1 MDLIWTNTAHVPQ
14 GELVSPALDLQ
25 YGDEQND
32 FELTHSTTGLLLSDG
47 CYIGAEGTEFG
58 GRVDAVR
65 ITVDDG
71 HALYTLTG
79 RTWHGLL
86 AGKIIQPDSGADRLT
101 VSGDANSII
110 RTVIS
115 RIGLSTVFDV
125 PSETSGITLSN
136 YSFRRYITA
145 WDGLRMMLT
154 AQGARLDLTYT
165 AGRCRIRAVAADTY
179 GDADSD
185 QRISFEAQRIW
196 TQVNHLTGLGKGQL
210 RNRARSDW
218 YADASGNISQ
228 TQTLTGDREIAQIYE
243 LTSSEGS
250 ELSDQTRDKLKDMW
264 KQGTVDLTIPENL
277 GLHIDDHVRAY
288 DALTGVSVDSP
299 IVRITVKLAN
309 GTPTIRYEA
318 GQYSWPDEQD

>member
-32 FELTHSTTGLLLSDG
+32 FELTHSTPGLLLSDG

-86 AGKIIQPDSGADRLT
+86 AGKILQPDSGADRLT

-165 AGRCRIRAVAADTY
+165 AAG
-179 GDADSD
+179 
-185 QRISFEAQRIW
+185 F
-196 TQVNHLTGLGKGQL
+196 
-210 RNRARSDW
+210 ARSPPTRT
-218 YADASGNISQ
+218 ATRTATSASVSRRNASGPKS
-228 TQTLTGDREIAQIYE
+228 TTSRAWAKASCATGRAATGMRMRPA
-243 LTSSEGS
+243 TSPRPR
-250 ELSDQTRDKLKDMW
+250 L
-264 KQGTVDLTIPENL
+264 
-277 GLHIDDHVRAY
+277 
-288 DALTGVSVDSP
+288 
-299 IVRITVKLAN
+299 
-309 GTPTIRYEA
+309 
-318 GQYSWPDEQD
+318 

>member
-32 FELTHSTTGLLLSDG
+32 FELTHSTPGLLLSDG
-47 CYIGAEGTEFG
+47 CYIGAEDTEFG

-86 AGKIIQPDSGADRLT
+86 AGKILQPDSGADRLT

-125 PSETSGITLSN
+125 PSEASGITLSN

-228 TQTLTGDREIAQIYE
+228 TQTLTRPGDSSDLRAHILRRRRIVRPDQGQAQGHVETGHRRFDDPREPWPAYRRPCARLRCADRRQR
-243 LTSSEGS
+243 GQPHRAHHR
-250 ELSDQTRDKLKDMW
+250 QTR
-264 KQGTVDLTIPENL
+264 QRHTN
-277 GLHIDDHVRAY
+277 H
-288 DALTGVSVDSP
+288 P
-299 IVRITVKLAN
+299 IRSRPIQLA
-309 GTPTIRYEA
+309 R
-318 GQYSWPDEQD
+318 

>member
-14 GELVSPALDLQ
+14 GELVSPHSTCSTAT
-25 YGDEQND
+25 EQND
-32 FELTHSTTGLLLSDG
+32 FELTHSTPDCCSPTAATSGRKTPSSEAASTRCVSLWMTGMPCIRSP
-47 CYIGAEGTEFG
+47 
-58 GRVDAVR
+58 
-65 ITVDDG
+65 
-71 HALYTLTG
+71 G

-86 AGKIIQPDSGADRLT
+86 AGKILQPDSGADRLT

-125 PSETSGITLSN
+125 PSEASGITLSN

-243 LTSSEGS
+243 LTSSEGA

>member
-32 FELTHSTTGLLLSDG
+32 FELTHATPGLLLSDG

-125 PSETSGITLSN
+125 PSEASGINISN

-243 LTSSEGS
+243 LTSSEGA

>member
-32 FELTHSTTGLLLSDG
+32 FELTHSTPGLLLSDG

-86 AGKIIQPDSGADRLT
+86 AGKILQPDSGADRLT

-125 PSETSGITLSN
+125 PSEASGITLSN

-154 AQGARLDLTYT
+154 EQEP
-165 AGRCRIRAVAADTY
+165 
-179 GDADSD
+179 DS
-185 QRISFEAQRIW
+185 
-196 TQVNHLTGLGKGQL
+196 T
-210 RNRARSDW
+210 
-218 YADASGNISQ
+218 
-228 TQTLTGDREIAQIYE
+228 
-243 LTSSEGS
+243 
-250 ELSDQTRDKLKDMW
+250 
-264 KQGTVDLTIPENL
+264 
-277 GLHIDDHVRAY
+277 
-288 DALTGVSVDSP
+288 
-299 IVRITVKLAN
+299 
-309 GTPTIRYEA
+309 
-318 GQYSWPDEQD
+318 